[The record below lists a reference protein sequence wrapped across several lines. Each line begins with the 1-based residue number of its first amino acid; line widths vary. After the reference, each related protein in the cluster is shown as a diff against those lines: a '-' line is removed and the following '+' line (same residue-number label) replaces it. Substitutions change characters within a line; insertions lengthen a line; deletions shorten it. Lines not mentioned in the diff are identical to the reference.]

1 MTMLSIPVI
10 IENSPK
16 PNGPIDPACQ
26 NWPICSD
33 IRSKRWATCSPSTK
47 AHSVVT
53 LSQPIYSRQISAV
66 RARARGARTRRRPPY
81 KNPTLVQIP
90 SLHHAPP
97 PLCLPPLAAAAASAP
112 LQVRSRRSTS
122 LLRHLHSSQASPHA
136 CLLAPGAGESVD
148 LAWLAATGSLLGRA
162 SVGVVGCGLFCVCVN
177 SSF

>member
-1 MTMLSIPVI
+1 MAQSIRPARTGPSVRTFVRRDGPLVLHQQRPILSSLSLSHLLP
-10 IENSPK
+10 
-16 PNGPIDPACQ
+16 
-26 NWPICSD
+26 SD
-33 IRSKRWATCSPSTK
+33 LGRPC
-47 AHSVVT
+47 
-53 LSQPIYSRQISAV
+53 
-66 RARARGARTRRRPPY
+66 RARGARTRRRPPY
-81 KNPTLVQIP
+81 KKATLVQIP
-90 SLHHAPP
+90 FLHHAPP
-97 PLCLPPLAAAAASAP
+97 PLRLPPLAAAAASAP